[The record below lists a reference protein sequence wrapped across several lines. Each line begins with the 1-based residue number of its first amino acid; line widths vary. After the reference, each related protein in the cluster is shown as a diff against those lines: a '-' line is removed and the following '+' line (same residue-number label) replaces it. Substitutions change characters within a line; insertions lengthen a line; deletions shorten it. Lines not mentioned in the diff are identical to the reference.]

1 MKKYT
6 GKELYEMQERERISE
21 YELARRTG
29 LSRSV
34 VHGVL
39 YYYKKKHGIKI
50 NTSMSEPDAV
60 IKESD
65 GELTV
70 RYTSRIQSLEEL
82 IEAFNI
88 DTDRWKVK
96 SFVAEK
102 WDSATNELEKFLIRA
117 SFVERK
123 EHTDKPITPIEVTI
137 ESESTAETQKAVE
150 KTVHKH
156 LKRTIALFDLHIG
169 FARNFRSGE
178 LVPFHSRESL
188 SVALEIATL
197 SQPDAIVFGGD
208 LLDMSEWSEKFILEP
223 GFYFTTQNAL
233 LECAWWIGKFK
244 QRCPNAQL
252 VMLAGNHEKRLQIL
266 VTKRLVA
273 MAMLSPADDPDMP
286 LASIDNLLGLSR
298 MGIQYI
304 DEYPDGTYFIAKD
317 TVVEHGSIA
326 RARPGMTASAVIDL
340 RNFNVIFGHKH
351 TLEMASKSI
360 ESWGGRKVVR
370 AVCGGCLCKLDGT
383 VPGST
388 RNSQWQNGIVEII
401 HDNEAAYAIN
411 PILIENG
418 GAVYN
423 SKVVLGSEVTIQQA
437 QKVLRNF

>member
-6 GKELYEMQERERISE
+6 GKELYEMQMRERISE

-39 YYYKKKHGIKI
+39 YYYKKKHGIAPR
-50 NTSMSEPDAV
+50 TSPADPDTV

-65 GELTV
+65 GELTISH
-70 RYTSRIQSLEEL
+70 TSRIQSLEEL

-88 DTDRWKVK
+88 DTDKWKIK
-96 SFVAEK
+96 SFIAEK

-123 EHTDKPITPIEVTI
+123 EHTNKPITPIEIVV
-137 ESESTAETQKAVE
+137 ENEKTAE
-150 KTVHKH
+150 KTVHRT
-156 LKRTIALFDLHIG
+156 LKRTVALFDLHVG
-169 FARNFRSGE
+169 FSRNFRSGE
-178 LVPFHSRESL
+178 LIPFHNREAL

-197 SQPDAIVFGGD
+197 SQPDTIVFGGD
-208 LLDMSEWSEKFILEP
+208 MLDMSEWSEKFVLEP

-233 LECAWWIGKFK
+233 IECAWWIGKFK

-266 VTKRLVA
+266 VAKRLIA
-273 MAMLSPADDPDMP
+273 MAMLSPADDPNVP
-286 LASIDNLLGLSR
+286 LTSIDNLLGLSR
-298 MGIQYI
+298 MGVKYI
-304 DEYPDGTYFIAKD
+304 DEYPDGMYFVAKD
-317 TVVEHGSIA
+317 TIIEHGNVA
-326 RARPGMTASAVIDL
+326 RARPGMTASAMVDQ

-351 TLEMASKSI
+351 SLEMASKNI
-360 ESWGGRKVVR
+360 NSWAGHHVVR

-383 VPGST
+383 VPGSN

-401 HDNEAAYAIN
+401 HDDDTAYAIN

-418 GAVYN
+418 SAVYN
-423 SKVVLGSEVTIQQA
+423 GNIVPGSEVTIQQSK
-437 QKVLRNF
+437 KVLRNF